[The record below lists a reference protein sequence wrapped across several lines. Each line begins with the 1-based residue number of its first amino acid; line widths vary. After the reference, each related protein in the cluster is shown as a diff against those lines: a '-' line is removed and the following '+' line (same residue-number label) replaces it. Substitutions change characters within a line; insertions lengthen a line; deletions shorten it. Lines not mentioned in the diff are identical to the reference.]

1 MEQTTIDSLWV
12 LLCAFLVC
20 FMQGGFLCLET
31 GLTRNK
37 NNINVAMKNLVDL
50 AVSVFI
56 FWLFGFALMFGSS
69 FNGWLGVSDF
79 ALNLSAIRHSDTIFL
94 IFQAVFCG
102 TAVTILS
109 GAIAERMDFIGF
121 VLISMLIAG
130 LIYPVFGHWAWN
142 GLNTGTMNGFLSQL
156 GFIDFA
162 GSTVVHSLGGW
173 AALAIL
179 LIIGP
184 RTGRFPK
191 NAAYKDINGSNIPL
205 AALGTLLLWIGWFG
219 FNGGSTLSL
228 NEQVPG
234 IIGNTFIAGSTGL
247 ITALGIS
254 WYQTKIAKVHYAING
269 ILAGLVA
276 ITASAN
282 AVSTAS
288 AALIG
293 MVGAIVMLLTEEWL
307 IRKKIDDAV
316 GAIPVHLAAGI
327 WGTIA
332 VALFG
337 DPVILGT
344 GLAMAEQLLAQIA
357 GIILCGIWTFGITY
371 LIFKNLDK
379 FIKLRVSLQDE
390 KVGLNISEHGASTEL
405 LDLFTVMNHQSKTG
419 DLSLRVPVEPFTQ
432 VGQIAEKYNKVL
444 GTLENAEIELK
455 TSMDQLVSAQS
466 ELVEAEKM
474 AALGQLISGIAHEI
488 NTPLGTIR
496 AAIGNI
502 AKSYDASIKALP
514 QILNTLSQKEK
525 TLFYQILK
533 HSKENNQFLSS
544 KEERKCRR
552 SLRNQLTDLEISQA
566 TSFADMLTDIGV
578 YESIETYLPIF
589 QHENAKEIVE
599 VAYRLARIHRNK
611 DNIQLSI
618 ERAAKIVFALK
629 HYARQSHGQSMEET
643 DLALSIDTVLT
654 LYQNQLKQGVEVTK
668 NFQAIPKVS
677 CYPDELMQ
685 VWTNL
690 IHNAIQAMKNM
701 GKLEI
706 SLCQKEDKVAIEITD
721 NGPGIPQD
729 ILASIFNPFFTT
741 KPVGQGTGLGL
752 SIVNKIIKKHQG
764 DISVESQAGKTTFS
778 VLLPI
783 Q

>member
-1 MEQTTIDSLWV
+1 MEQTTIDCLWV
-12 LLCAFLVC
+12 LLCACLVC
-20 FMQGGFLCLET
+20 LMQGGFLCLET

-37 NNINVAMKNLVDL
+37 NNINVAIKNLADL
-50 AVSVFI
+50 GVSIFI
-56 FWLFGFALMFGSS
+56 FWLFGFALMFGTS
-69 FNGWLGVSDF
+69 FGGWLGISDF
-79 ALNLSAIRHSDTIFL
+79 ALNFNAIHFTDAVFL
-94 IFQAVFCG
+94 IYQAVFCG

-109 GAIAERMDFIGF
+109 GAIAERMDFTGF
-121 VLISMLIAG
+121 ILITVLIAG
-130 LIYPVFGHWAWN
+130 LIYPIYGHWAWN
-142 GLNTGTMNGFLSQL
+142 GLNKAEMGGFLNQM
-156 GFIDFA
+156 GFVDFA

-191 NAAYKDINGSNIPL
+191 DKTYVDINGSNIPM
-205 AALGTLLLWIGWFG
+205 AALGTLFLWIGWFG

-234 IIGNTFIAGSTGL
+234 IIGNTFIAGSVGML
-247 ITALGIS
+247 TALGIS

-269 ILAGLVA
+269 VLAGLVA
-276 ITASAN
+276 ITASVH

-288 AALIG
+288 AAVIG
-293 MVGAIVMLLTEEWL
+293 AVGAIIMLLAEEWL
-307 IRKKIDDAV
+307 LRKKIDDAV

-337 DPVILGT
+337 NPTLLGT
-344 GLAMAEQLLAQIA
+344 GLTMMEQLVIQLQ
-357 GIILCGIWTFGITY
+357 GILLCGIWTFGITY
-371 LIFKNLDK
+371 LLFKGIDK
-379 FIKLRVSLQDE
+379 FYPLRVSLEDE
-390 KVGLNISEHGASTEL
+390 KVGLNISEHGATTEL
-405 LDLFTVMNHQSKTG
+405 LDLFTVMNQQSQTG

-432 VGQIAEKYNKVL
+432 IGQIAEKYNAVL
-444 GTLENAEIELK
+444 GTLETSEKQLK
-455 TSMDQLVSAQS
+455 DSMHQLVATQG

-502 AKSYDASIKALP
+502 AKSYDTSIKTLP
-514 QILNTLSQKEK
+514 QMLETLTE
-525 TLFYQILK
+525 TEEGLFYQLIK
-533 HSKENNQFLSS
+533 QSEDNKEFLSS

-552 SLRNQLTDLEISQA
+552 ALRKQLSELEVEQA

-578 YESIETYLPIF
+578 YHSITDYLPLF
-589 QHENAKEIVE
+589 QHPNATKIVE
-599 VAYRLARIHRNK
+599 VAYRLARIQRNK

-618 ERAAKIVFALK
+618 ERASKIVFALK
-629 HYARQSHGQSMEET
+629 HYARQSHSKVMEET
-643 DLALSIDTVLT
+643 DLAQSIDTVLT
-654 LYQNQLKQGVEVTK
+654 LYQNQLKQGVEVMK
-668 NFQAIPKVS
+668 NFQTIPKIN

-706 SLCQKEDKVAIEITD
+706 SLTQDSDKVAVEITD
-721 NGPGIPQD
+721 NGPGIPKDIQD
-729 ILASIFNPFFTT
+729 SIFNPFFTT

-764 DISVESQAGKTTFS
+764 TISVESQAGKTTFS

-783 Q
+783 